1 MKNMYKKSLILFG
14 LYCIFWII
22 LSIVLS
28 LIIGSGGNFTNF
40 IPISDMGIE
49 VGLITIII
57 LPFSSIVGLLIGGY
71 IFSPAYLFL
80 HKKIFGSKVEYGI
93 FEKPEIGKF
102 KYVSRGIFSALMAIN
117 FSLLLLRYIPNLA
130 YISVGSVPDSEAD
143 FATTFIALLMI
154 TISLASSLF
163 SATWFLSDAGILY
176 SNRRKLNETIHPAEI
191 RSVGRWYEQF
201 LKGYAGVSVMLS
213 YFEFI
218 TIFFIEIAGDIELFI
233 IVLIIFI
240 PFPIFVLIPTIP
252 SLIISDKIKERR
264 IRYVRKVANKLGIK
278 PQVDVIFEIKD

>member
-1 MKNMYKKSLILFG
+1 M
-14 LYCIFWII
+14 
-22 LSIVLS
+22 
-28 LIIGSGGNFTNF
+28 IIGTGANFTNF
-40 IPISDMGIE
+40 IPISNMGIE
-49 VGLITIII
+49 VGLITIVI
-57 LPFSSIVGLLIGGY
+57 LPFSSIIGLLVGGY
-71 IFSPAYLFL
+71 IFSPAYLYI

-93 FEKPEIGKF
+93 FKKPEIDKF

-117 FSLLLLRYIPNLA
+117 FSLLLLRYIPDLA
-130 YISVGSVPDSEAD
+130 YISVGSSPDSEAD

-154 TISLASSLF
+154 TVSLANSLF

-176 SNRRKLNETIHPAEI
+176 SNRKKMSETIHPPEI

-201 LKGYAGVSVMLS
+201 LKGYAGLSVILS

-240 PFPIFVLIPTIP
+240 PFPLFVLIPTIP
-252 SLIISDKIKERR
+252 SLIISDKIKEHRVKY
-264 IRYVRKVANKLGIK
+264 IRNVANKLEIK
-278 PQVDVIFEIKD
+278 SQIDVVFEIKD